1 MNQMKPVVTVN
12 TDNCVNCH
20 ACIAACP
27 VKFCNDAS
35 KDYVEIN
42 HEMCIGCGS
51 CIKACTH
58 NARLIVDDFDQFM
71 SDRNKHSFFAIVAP
85 AVAANFPGSY
95 LNLNGFLES
104 LGVQAFFDVSFGAEL
119 TVKSYIEAIK
129 TKNPK
134 TVIAQPC
141 PAIVSYIE
149 IHKPELL
156 PYLAP
161 ADSPMLHTI
170 KMVKEF
176 YPQYR
181 NHRVVV
187 ISPCL
192 AKKREFDSTG
202 LGDTVYNVTYQS
214 LSSYLN
220 DNHKKLNDYKEINFS
235 NPPAERAVLF
245 STPGGLLKTAERDI
259 PGIAE
264 RTRKIEGAH
273 TIYHYLD
280 SLKESI
286 DRGIAPL
293 LVDCLNCETGCNG
306 GPGTLNLDKSV
317 DEIEHYISAR
327 NREMQKKYQQST
339 TERTSK
345 KVNKLLSKYWKPGLY
360 DRNYKNRSEQ
370 YTIKTPSQPELK
382 KIYESMKKL
391 WDAEIINCN
400 TCGYG
405 NCEGMAIAIHNG
417 LNSAENCHYYKQ
429 KLLIEEHFKTEEE
442 HKKAVQAAEEIEKNR
457 IEIEKAHQTKIDIAT
472 QVSATTTE
480 MENNNRAIAK
490 MTENLS
496 GLSRDQ
502 EKSLTLLFSTLSEA
516 GTITSEFKSIAEAIN
531 DVAEQTDMLALNA
544 SIEAARAGDVG
555 RGFAVVSDEVKKL
568 AENTQ
573 DEIRKIGSFT
583 DNLQKVFNRINDSSN
598 DVFKN
603 FEKMAQ
609 LTTEVTAATEEMA
622 AATTAVNNEI
632 DKLVDNENSQ
642 QQIDSLFNGSYD
654 SDNTIPDGSGINSI
668 DPEYMISEENRNN
681 EDENKKLA

>member
-1 MNQMKPVVTVN
+1 MKQMKPVVNVN
-12 TDNCVNCH
+12 IDNCVNCH
-20 ACIAACP
+20 ACVAACP
-27 VKFCNDAS
+27 VKYCNDAS

-42 HEMCIGCGS
+42 HDMCIGCGS
-51 CIKACTH
+51 CVKACTH
-58 NARLIVDDFDQFM
+58 NARIIVDDFDQFM
-71 SDRNKHSFFAIVAP
+71 SDRNKHRFFAIVAP
-85 AVAANFPGSY
+85 AVAANFPGNY

-141 PAIVSYIE
+141 PAIVSYVE

-176 YPQYR
+176 YPQYK
-181 NHRVVV
+181 NHRVIVV
-187 ISPCL
+187 SPCL
-192 AKKREFDSTG
+192 AKRREFDSTG

-214 LSSYLN
+214 LSNYLN
-220 DNHKKLNDYKEINFS
+220 DNRKKLSDYKKIDFS

-264 RTRKIEGAH
+264 KTRKIEGTH

-286 DRGIAPL
+286 DHGIAPL
-293 LVDCLNCETGCNG
+293 LVDCLNCEAGCNG
-306 GPGTLNLDKSV
+306 GPGTLNIDKSV
-317 DEIEHYISAR
+317 DEIEHYINDR
-327 NREMQKKYQQST
+327 NKQMQKKYQQSS
-339 TERTSK
+339 TEKTSK
-345 KVNKLLSKYWKPGLY
+345 KINKLLSKYWKPGLY
-360 DRNYKNRSEQ
+360 DRSYKNRSDQ
-370 YTIKTPSQPELK
+370 YTVKTPNKSELK
-382 KIYESMKKL
+382 NIYESMKKFS
-391 WDAEIINCN
+391 DAEIINCN
-400 TCGYG
+400 SCGYG
-405 NCEGMAIAIHNG
+405 SCEGMAIAIHNG
-417 LNSAENCHYYKQ
+417 LNIPENCHYYKQ

-457 IEIEKAHQTKIDIAT
+457 IKIEKEHQSKMDIAT
-472 QVSATTTE
+472 QISATTTE

-516 GTITSEFKSIAEAIN
+516 GKITSEFKSIAEAIN

-555 RGFAVVSDEVKKL
+555 KGFAVVSDEVKKL

-583 DNLQKVFNRINDSSN
+583 DNLQKVFNRISDSSN

-642 QQIDSLFNGSYD
+642 QQIDSLFNETHD
-654 SDNTIPDGSGINSI
+654 PDDII
-668 DPEYMISEENRNN
+668 QDKPDCDPAYPDYMISEDND
-681 EDENKKLA
+681 EDEDKKLA